1 MNQAYNNDTISTI
14 FNSLSPIKYT
24 IIECLLVI
32 LYFNFLSVLYN
43 VCNLIFNKRIL
54 SFLTIILIILLGFSL
69 GTGFIRKILF
79 TSNLFIMNSEL
90 NEVINGTY
98 IIYKFVY
105 WFVLIIITYFIG
117 LFLVKKRDNAYG
129 K

>member
-105 WFVLIIITYFIG
+105 
-117 LFLVKKRDNAYG
+117 
-129 K
+129 